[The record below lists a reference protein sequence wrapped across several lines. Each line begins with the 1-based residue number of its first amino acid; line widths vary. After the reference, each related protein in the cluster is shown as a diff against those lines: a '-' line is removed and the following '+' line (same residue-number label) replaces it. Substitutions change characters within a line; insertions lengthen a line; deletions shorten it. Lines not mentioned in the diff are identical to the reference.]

1 MFTTPEI
8 TERID
13 FYESKVSEYAKKEKF
28 KNRLHVS
35 ENLLSFWKNQLIK
48 RQKANARQRAKSN

>member
-8 TERID
+8 NERID
-13 FYESKVSEYAKKEKF
+13 FYEKKVSEYANKEKF
-28 KNRLHVS
+28 KNRLSVS
-35 ENLLSFWKNQLIK
+35 ENLLNFWKNQLLK